1 MALRSAWDGYPG
13 ADEATQATRRH
24 MMATKKKAPAKKAPA
39 KAANNAKLAEA
50 AKKILPILRKGETT
64 LSAERDRLHL
74 TSNGPL
80 RKALTELLGSK
91 AAYQKMMKAAR
102 EKKAA

>member
-1 MALRSAWDGYPG
+1 
-13 ADEATQATRRH
+13 
-24 MMATKKKAPAKKAPA
+24 MATKNKAPAKKAPA
-39 KAANNAKLAEA
+39 KKKPAAKAAARNAKLAEA

-64 LSAERDRLHL
+64 LSAERDRLKL

>member
-1 MALRSAWDGYPG
+1 MGTQG
-13 ADEATQATRRH
+13 AEEATQFTQGGYT
-24 MMATKKKAPAKKAPA
+24 MAAKKKAPAKKAAAKKAPA
-39 KAANNAKLAEA
+39 KVAKKNGKIVEA

-64 LSAERDRLHL
+64 LSAERDRLKL
-74 TSNGPL
+74 SSNGPL

-91 AAYQKMMKAAR
+91 AAYQEMMKTAR

>member
-1 MALRSAWDGYPG
+1 MALRLLGMGTPVL
-13 ADEATQATRRH
+13 TRQPNTTRRH

-64 LSAERDRLHL
+64 LSAERDRLKL
-74 TSNGPL
+74 SSNAPL

-91 AAYQKMMKAAR
+91 AAYTKMIKAAR

>member
-1 MALRSAWDGYPG
+1 MP
-13 ADEATQATRRH
+13 
-24 MMATKKKAPAKKAPA
+24 ATKKKAPAKKKPAAKEPAA
-39 KAANNAKLAEA
+39 KAVKNAKLAEA
-50 AKKILPILRKGETT
+50 AKKILPVLRKGETT
-64 LSAERDRLHL
+64 LSAERDKLHL

-91 AAYQKMMKAAR
+91 KAYTAMMKAAR

>member
-1 MALRSAWDGYPG
+1 MPAAKKKAAPTKKV
-13 ADEATQATRRH
+13 AQKKATTA
-24 MMATKKKAPAKKAPA
+24 KKAPAKK
-39 KAANNAKLAEA
+39 KAAAKNGKIAEA
-50 AKKILPILRKGETT
+50 AKKILPILRRGEAT
-64 LSAERDRLHL
+64 LGAERDRLKL

-91 AAYQKMMKAAR
+91 AAYTAMMKAAR